1 MIVLGGA
8 LVIGLFPIG
17 KVIAV
22 FYFGGAAIVVAVIV
36 SIYEVIMIAFALIE
50 RVNHPARLVVVSTS
64 LQLIK
69 LKEGSRTS
77 VA

>member
-1 MIVLGGA
+1 MIVIGGA

-17 KVIAV
+17 IVIPV
-22 FYFGGAAIVVAVIV
+22 FVFGGAAIVVAAIV
-36 SIYEVIMIAFALIE
+36 SIYEIIMIVFALIE

>member
-1 MIVLGGA
+1 MAVIGGA
-8 LVIGLFPIG
+8 LLIGLYPESNNPAING
-17 KVIAV
+17 I
-22 FYFGGAAIVVAVIV
+22 GGAAIVVAAII

-50 RVNHPARLVVVSTS
+50 QVNHPARLVVVSTS